1 LIHRCRR
8 FGVLC
13 HLDLPIGTVPSTRH
27 LYNSTVD
34 PAARCS
40 VRPTLQSLPVL
51 LATVPYNIGTE
62 QCLFPLGRST
72 DTPTPFR
79 GSFRLTLYDAHR
91 FTIGRSSGRLTRTSG
106 SHDRGPVNPSP
117 SQTLVIVRTLSNEVI
132 ALPVRLHFGCS
143 ETANCGMQTAQQVT
157 TVTKNSVDTT
167 REVTPRTCMCNV
179 HVR

>member
-1 LIHRCRR
+1 VTL
-8 FGVLC
+8 
-13 HLDLPIGTVPSTRH
+13 TRH

-34 PAARCS
+34 SAARCS
-40 VRPTLQSLPVL
+40 VRPTLRSLPVL
-51 LATVPYNIGTE
+51 LATVPYNISTE

-72 DTPTPFR
+72 DTLTQFR

-91 FTIGRSSGRLTRTSG
+91 FTFGRSSGRRTLTSG
-106 SHDRGPVNPSP
+106 EHNRGPVYPSP

-157 TVTKNSVDTT
+157 TVTRNSVDTT
-167 REVTPRTCMCNV
+167 REVTTRTCLCNV
-179 HVR
+179 HLR